1 MLHQAIYLFC
11 FHKLSKNPS
20 MVHFPPIL
28 GACERVRYQRQSS
41 SPLEIEHHY
50 LGSDS
55 CSHFA
60 PFFNTV
66 AVDTATISYERF
78 QERWCCTNT
87 PQIHHF
93 FSTNMSLAT
102 LTKWVHIPYLFT
114 QVSNTLLLISSVLKD
129 NFCLLFTMFTI
140 HNDHWTPYKLRIFG
154 KRERFCWR
162 LYKRQ
167 QAYQCVKY
175 FFCGS
180 IGKILT
186 RLKLFSN
193 NNMC

>member
-11 FHKLSKNPS
+11 LRILSKNPS

-28 GACERVRYQRQSS
+28 AACERVRYQRQSS

-50 LGSDS
+50 LGPDS
-55 CSHFA
+55 CSHFV

-66 AVDTATISYERF
+66 VVDTATISYERF

-87 PQIHHF
+87 TQIHHF

-114 QVSNTLLLISSVLKD
+114 QFSKTLSILKD
-129 NFCLLFTMFTI
+129 MFLHFVHHVYNTQIITEI
-140 HNDHWTPYKLRIFG
+140 HINGESLG
-154 KRERFCWR
+154 KGRDYVNMLVIVQKHC
-162 LYKRQ
+162 
-167 QAYQCVKY
+167 
-175 FFCGS
+175 
-180 IGKILT
+180 T
-186 RLKLFSN
+186 RYAAGWLKLVGCGVGF
-193 NNMC
+193 

>member
-1 MLHQAIYLFC
+1 MLQQAIYLFRLR
-11 FHKLSKNPS
+11 KLSKNPS
-20 MVHFPPIL
+20 MVHFPPIP

-66 AVDTATISYERF
+66 VVDTATISYERF

-87 PQIHHF
+87 TQIHHF

-102 LTKWVHIPYLFT
+102 LTNFDMFLPFVHHVYNT
-114 QVSNTLLLISSVLKD
+114 QIITELHINGESL
-129 NFCLLFTMFTI
+129 
-140 HNDHWTPYKLRIFG
+140 G
-154 KRERFCWR
+154 KGRDYVNM
-162 LYKRQ
+162 LVIVQ
-167 QAYQCVKY
+167 
-175 FFCGS
+175 
-180 IGKILT
+180 T
-186 RLKLFSN
+186 RCTRYAAGWLKLVGCFSKQI
-193 NNMC
+193 